1 MHCSNYFVRN
11 TSIAL
16 MLSLELAAVGCSG
29 QSSSPGNNNKAAAGK
44 QKALVQDAAS
54 ATLAGADS
62 LPAADPES
70 VPNPTTAADPALE
83 PNSTA
88 VNNPPPEQNLG
99 ALSMPIPLPES
110 EGFYRY
116 NSINVILKRS
126 LAQPQNQPSKS
137 TTQTL
142 TISKDFAS
150 DQAPLIKDVPPG
162 NYDVSVTLRGRFL
175 RTGSGS
181 VTIDAGKTTTATV
194 QVGCQPGFGPGFYQ
208 IPEWP
213 NYLNPRWTG
222 ATVDPG
228 FGINYKLSEP
238 AKTKAIPDNIIGFFE
253 ICASL
258 QGS

>member
-1 MHCSNYFVRN
+1 MHGHNYFVRN

-29 QSSSPGNNNKAAAGK
+29 QSSSPGNNNNAAAGK

-62 LPAADPES
+62 LPAAQPVS
-70 VPNPTTAADPALE
+70 VPNPTTADDPALE

-99 ALSMPIPLPES
+99 ALLIPIPATYPS
-110 EGFYRY
+110 YGRGRY
-116 NSINVILKRS
+116 NSINVTLKRS
-126 LAQPQNQPSKS
+126 LTQPQNQPSKS

-142 TISKDFAS
+142 TISQDFAAS

-162 NYDVSVTLRGRFL
+162 NYDVSVNFRGSI
-175 RTGSGS
+175 TIGGSALGSALGS

-194 QVGCQPGFGPGFYQ
+194 QVGCPPDYGPPSTSWLQ
-208 IPEWP
+208 
-213 NYLNPRWTG
+213 NPPKPKPVPVNT
-222 ATVDPG
+222 
-228 FGINYKLSEP
+228 IE
-238 AKTKAIPDNIIGFFE
+238 FFE
-253 ICASL
+253 MCVHT
-258 QGS
+258 G